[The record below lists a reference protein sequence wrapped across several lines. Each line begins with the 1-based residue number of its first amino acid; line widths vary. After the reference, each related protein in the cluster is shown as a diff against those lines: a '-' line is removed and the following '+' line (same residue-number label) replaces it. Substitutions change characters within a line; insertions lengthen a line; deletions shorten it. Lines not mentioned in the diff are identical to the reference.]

1 MLSASF
7 FVYRPLSFT
16 YDGGFYWPPVSRAR
30 WPNDAQTRSA

>member
-16 YDGGFYWPPVSRAR
+16 YDGGFLSAAR
-30 WPNDAQTRSA
+30 IKSEVAQ